1 MNKNSTFSKKT
12 KKKKNRRGGGAKV
25 RQWVT
30 VELSYMKSGGKPDR
44 RDVKDDKTRLQKCF
58 KERAQIMRKM
68 EALRKNL
75 PLPGK
80 HDESDAVRKCR
91 DEMTKLQ
98 SQREIV
104 KAEIAVLQ
112 RAMLL
117 HDQESKKS
125 TGWQRWV
132 DRIQNL
138 PQAMAAMKC
147 LYNHI
152 KTSSSGNDDLNVTPT
167 KNKCVTPTRKKTERE
182 QVRPEIARS
191 TSKMLK
197 HVTPSSDLTDSTLV
211 VTQLKN
217 RTVKHVTPPTMTEH
231 SSVAVTQLK
240 ERNVSEVD

>member
-1 MNKNSTFSKKT
+1 MNKNSTFPKKNKK
-12 KKKKNRRGGGAKV
+12 KKKKNRRGGAKV

-58 KERAQIMRKM
+58 KERALIMRKM

-138 PQAMAAMKC
+138 PQAMAAMKV
-147 LYNHI
+147 L
-152 KTSSSGNDDLNVTPT
+152 
-167 KNKCVTPTRKKTERE
+167 CVVFESEARE
-182 QVRPEIARS
+182 F
-191 TSKMLK
+191 
-197 HVTPSSDLTDSTLV
+197 
-211 VTQLKN
+211 
-217 RTVKHVTPPTMTEH
+217 
-231 SSVAVTQLK
+231 
-240 ERNVSEVD
+240 

>member
-1 MNKNSTFSKKT
+1 MNKNSTFSKKN

-80 HDESDAVRKCR
+80 KHDDSDAVRKCR

-117 HDQESKKS
+117 HDQESKRVRDGKD
-125 TGWQRWV
+125 GWIEFRTYLKRWL
-132 DRIQNL
+132 R
-138 PQAMAAMKC
+138 
-147 LYNHI
+147 
-152 KTSSSGNDDLNVTPT
+152 
-167 KNKCVTPTRKKTERE
+167 
-182 QVRPEIARS
+182 
-191 TSKMLK
+191 
-197 HVTPSSDLTDSTLV
+197 
-211 VTQLKN
+211 
-217 RTVKHVTPPTMTEH
+217 
-231 SSVAVTQLK
+231 
-240 ERNVSEVD
+240 